1 MNKKIDLYFL
11 GDYMC
16 TTQQSKTCREARLK
30 FLESCKRLDHSLLN
44 RVILKY
50 PKELKARFAK

>member
-11 GDYMC
+11 NDYVC

-30 FLESCKRLDHSLLN
+30 YLEQCKRLDHSLLN

-50 PKELKARFAK
+50 PKQLKARFQK